1 MRGWALTKL
10 TVMSGSVLE
19 SLTQAPGLGSGTF
32 SGSTRSQLLFIVSCS
47 LKALWKT
54 SRMLSM
60 ENAQTAEPPMEF
72 TGVVKTPYTR
82 RADLPAYRPSV
93 TSLVDSGDKK
103 NIWGMYVH
111 LELMNCKYY
120 KYSLIEKMFCLG
132 TSVGEYQKIVLK
144 LD

>member
-93 TSLVDSGDKK
+93 TSLVDSGKQTKRD
-103 NIWGMYVH
+103 ISGMYIYQVC
-111 LELMNCKYY
+111 M
-120 KYSLIEKMFCLG
+120 YSN
-132 TSVGEYQKIVLK
+132 IVLNCRYWWTFF
-144 LD
+144 